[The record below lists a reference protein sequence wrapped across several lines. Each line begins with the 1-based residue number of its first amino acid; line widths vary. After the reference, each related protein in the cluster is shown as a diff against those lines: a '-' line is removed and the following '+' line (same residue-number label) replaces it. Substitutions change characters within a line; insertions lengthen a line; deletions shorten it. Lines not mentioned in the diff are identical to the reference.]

1 MNKAQLWSAAERYRR
16 IRQKIDLVV
25 DFYKTLDPIYT
36 ERYSRSLVSPST
48 PPTSERHLDQS
59 VGLQERSI
67 SVIAS

>member
-16 IRQKIDLVV
+16 IRQKIDPVV

-36 ERYSRSLVSPST
+36 ERYFRSLVSPST
-48 PPTSERHLDQS
+48 PTSERHLDQS

-67 SVIAS
+67 SMIAS